1 MHNSLIFSIFA
12 DGYNILNDMVKSDR
26 DMEIETLK
34 AELKRE
40 QEKNVRLEA
49 RNARLKNEHEA
60 DKREIKNLRRRKDP
74 ESKKKD
80 RKRAPRE
87 IKVTEEQ
94 RRLLSSLLQGI
105 DILS

>member
-1 MHNSLIFSIFA
+1 MK
-12 DGYNILNDMVKSDR
+12 KSDK
-26 DMEIETLK
+26 DIEIEKLK

-40 QEKNVRLEA
+40 QERTAKLEA
-49 RNARLKNEHEA
+49 KNAKLKNEHEA
-60 DKREIKNLRRRKDP
+60 DRREIKNLKRRKDP

-80 RKRAPRE
+80 SKRVNRE
-87 IKVTEEQ
+87 ITVTEEQ

>member
-1 MHNSLIFSIFA
+1 MIE
-12 DGYNILNDMVKSDR
+12 SDKVI
-26 DMEIETLK
+26 EIEKLK

-40 QEKNVRLEA
+40 QEKNAKLEA
-49 RNARLKNEHEA
+49 KNARLKDKHEA
-60 DKREIKNLRRRKDP
+60 DKREVKNLKRRKDP

-80 RKRAPRE
+80 RKRATLE

>member
-1 MHNSLIFSIFA
+1 MIE
-12 DGYNILNDMVKSDR
+12 SDKVI
-26 DMEIETLK
+26 EIEKLK

-40 QEKNVRLEA
+40 QEKNAKLEA
-49 RNARLKNEHEA
+49 KNARLKDKHEA
-60 DKREIKNLRRRKDP
+60 DKREVKNLKRRKDP

-80 RKRAPRE
+80 RKRATRE

>member
-1 MHNSLIFSIFA
+1 M
-12 DGYNILNDMVKSDR
+12 MESDKVI
-26 DMEIETLK
+26 EIEKLK

-40 QEKNVRLEA
+40 QEKNAKLEA
-49 RNARLKNEHEA
+49 KNARLKDKHEA
-60 DKREIKNLRRRKDP
+60 DKREVKNLKRRKDP

-80 RKRAPRE
+80 RKRATRE